1 MKKRYIAMLKL
12 EGLHSQVGVDVGVS
26 VAKRGRGIEHA
37 ERINPRINRMSRN
50 VLFLM

>member
-1 MKKRYIAMLKL
+1 VGV
-12 EGLHSQVGVDVGVS
+12 EVEVGVDVGVS